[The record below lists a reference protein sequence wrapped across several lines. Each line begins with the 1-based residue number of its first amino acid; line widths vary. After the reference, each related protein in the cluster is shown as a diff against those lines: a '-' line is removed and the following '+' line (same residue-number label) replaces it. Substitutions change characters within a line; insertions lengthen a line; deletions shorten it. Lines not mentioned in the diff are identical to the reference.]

1 MCIREAIP
9 SRLLQSKS
17 QYNMENLSV
26 QINLKKRKW
35 FLNCS
40 YNPHRI
46 SVSSHLECLN
56 RVIDEHSKTYDN
68 FFYIGDFNVGIDGN
82 SMKKFCDINC
92 LKSLIKEPTCFK
104 NPDKFTCIDLI
115 LTNLPN
121 RFQHSSTF
129 ETGPS
134 DFYLLTLT
142 VFKMGFQ
149 KLKPKLIVYRECK
162 NFGNAKFRYD
172 IFTATSNV
180 YHFGMYKKQYF

>member
-17 QYNMENLSV
+17 QCNIENLSV

-46 SVSSHLECLN
+46 SISNHFEYLN
-56 RVIDEHSKTYDN
+56 RVIDEHSKTHDN
-68 FFYIGDFNVGIDGN
+68 FFFIGDFNEGIDGN

-121 RFQHSSTF
+121 RFQHSITF
-129 ETGPS
+129 EAGPS
-134 DFYLLTLT
+134 GLYLLTLT
-142 VFKMGFQ
+142 AFKMEFQ
-149 KLKPKLIVYRECK
+149 KLKPKLIVYRICK

-172 IFTATSNV
+172 IFTATSNA
-180 YHFGMYKKQYF
+180 YDFGMYKKQCF